1 VILLMLDFDGT
12 LAPIRRRPEEAG
24 IEPKTRRLL
33 EALGKNP
40 LITLAVIS
48 GRSLAD
54 VREKTGVRGIA
65 YAGCHGLEMEGPGWS
80 FVHPKARRLRPLLK
94 RAASELSA
102 ALGGLPG
109 VMVEDK
115 GLAVSVHYRK
125 AGARGA
131 GAAERAVSHTLS
143 KYRNRLKPGRG
154 RKVLE
159 LLPDVAW
166 DKGRAV
172 GLLLARHRRQRP
184 CPVYIGDDLTDEAAF
199 RAVRGRGLGILVESR
214 ERTGGSDASLRFGST
229 RQVIK
234 LLKALLPVGTGEGR
248 GGQ

>member
-1 VILLMLDFDGT
+1 MILLMLDFDGT
-12 LAPIRRRPEEAG
+12 LAPIRRRPDEAG
-24 IEPKTRRLL
+24 LSPGMRKTLK
-33 EALGKNP
+33 ALASNP
-40 LITLAVIS
+40 RISPAIIS
-48 GRSLAD
+48 GRSLSD
-54 VREKTGVRGIA
+54 VRGRVGIGGMT
-65 YAGCHGLEMEGPGWS
+65 YAGCHGLEMRGPGWS
-80 FVHPKARRLRPLLK
+80 YVHPKAARLRPLLK

-115 GLAVSVHYRK
+115 GLAVAVHYRK

-131 GAAERAVSHTLS
+131 GAAERAVSCTLS

-172 GLLLARHRRQRP
+172 ELLLGRHRAQAP

-214 ERTGGSDASLRFGST
+214 ERSGGSAAGFRMGSVAQVRRFLASLNSR
-229 RQVIK
+229 
-234 LLKALLPVGTGEGR
+234 A
-248 GGQ
+248 